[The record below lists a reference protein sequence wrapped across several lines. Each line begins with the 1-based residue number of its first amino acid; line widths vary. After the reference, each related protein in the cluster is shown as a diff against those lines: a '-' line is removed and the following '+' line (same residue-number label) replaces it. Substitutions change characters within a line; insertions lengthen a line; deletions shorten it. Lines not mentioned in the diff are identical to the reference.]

1 MLRSTDEEMV
11 MPLLLMGK
19 AAPLPRLP
27 RFSTG
32 TPSLL
37 RTSSLLNQK
46 WHQVI
51 VTSVGRGKRGGGGGG
66 VLTQAVEYRRLRH
79 EAT

>member
-1 MLRSTDEEMV
+1 MLRSTDGEMV

-32 TPSLL
+32 MPSLL
-37 RTSSLLNQK
+37 RTSSLLHQSRNQL
-46 WHQVI
+46 I
-51 VTSVGRGKRGGGGGG
+51 VTGGEWEEGGGK
-66 VLTQAVEYRRLRH
+66 VRQSDQVDCVMRQTR
-79 EAT
+79 